1 MKIRPLPAVLSLVI
15 SLAVLFVGWF
25 VYEQFKIKQPIAE
38 IIEKQEKITAYR
50 ITVSPR
56 KIVISL
62 TVKPSFTLAS
72 DYTVL
77 REDVKRVT
85 SREDVTITLD
95 DHPDDYLYAAWN
107 QLYFTFAEGIAN
119 RQYSKIVSQ
128 LDSAPIS
135 ERVRVEVAMDE
146 DYLYVWMQE
155 QRGNHSLFHLLP
167 LNEEDGVLPSPTT

>member
-15 SLAVLFVGWF
+15 SLAVLFGGWF

-38 IIEKQEKITAYR
+38 IIEKQENITAYR

-85 SREDVTITLD
+85 SRDDVTITLD
-95 DHPDDYLYAAWN
+95 DHPDDQLYAAWN

-128 LDSAPIS
+128 LDNAPIS

-167 LNEEDGVLPSPTT
+167 LNKEGSTHIG